1 MSEAGPSRSFR
12 PPAPQP
18 RTTPPDLFDFFA
30 AARSNPLETWTKV
43 HFEKPF
49 VYGKGVMGRVLVLS
63 DPKAIRHVLLDNVQ
77 NYVKDELTRRVLAPS
92 AGDGLF
98 TSEGEDWRQLRRTLA
113 PMFSPRNVTGFTAVM
128 NEAAMRVVRRLTRR
142 EGRVVDMSI
151 EMTRVTLDVLER
163 TIFTQGLDRD
173 PDALGRAITS
183 LFGAIGPIDPLD
195 VLKMP
200 EWIPRIG
207 RLRARPAIRF
217 FGDVVSE
224 LISTRRALLESDEE
238 APRDILTLLLEAR
251 DPETGAPLDDASVGA
266 NIVAFIGAGHE
277 TTANTLSWTLY
288 LLSQSPEALTRL
300 TAEIDEVVG
309 EGEVTAT
316 HLPRL
321 VYARAVLEESM
332 RLYPPAPFMS
342 REPLA
347 EDRIAGIRIPKGT
360 LIAIPPWVLHRH
372 RLLWKDPDLF
382 DPERFM
388 PPQRDSIDRFA
399 YLPFG
404 AGPRVCIGQS
414 FAMQEALIVLA
425 RIVQSV
431 SFALVPGHVVK
442 PLQRVT
448 LRPEG
453 GLPMRVAARK
463 AVN

>member
-1 MSEAGPSRSFR
+1 MSDIANPRPFR
-12 PPAPQP
+12 PPAPAP
-18 RTTPPDLFDFFA
+18 RETPPDLFDFFA
-30 AARSNPLETWTKV
+30 AARSNPLETWTKA
-43 HFEKPF
+43 HFERPF
-49 VYGKGVMGRVLVLS
+49 IYGKGVMGRVLVLS